1 MSAADVEVV
10 TEMIDRF
17 NRQEYEGA
25 TELLDDRIEMYQAAE
40 IPGAEHYIGKDDF
53 LRGMAHWL
61 SGFERGFQYLP
72 QETVDC
78 GDRVFLRA
86 LMRGTGRGSGAELEQ
101 DVFQIYRVE
110 EGRIVRVDV
119 FWRESDAREAA
130 GLTTG

>member
-10 TEMIDRF
+10 TEMLDRF

-40 IPGAEHYIGKDDF
+40 IPGAEHYVGKDDF

-78 GDRVFLRA
+78 GDRVFVRV

-101 DVFQIYRVE
+101 EVFQICRVE
-110 EGRIVRVDV
+110 DGRIVRVDV

-130 GLTTG
+130 GLTPG